1 MPSTEHPPP
10 IIGLMR
16 RWVVDFFNCHDA
28 SVCRDILAPDYVLR
42 IGDHTISGR
51 DAQYIPAVQ
60 QQLDQFPGLGMTV
73 HRVLVGQDQIALQF
87 TEHGASG
94 GAGGRVACWSGVAL
108 YRSHGLRLVGCVAQ
122 EDYMAR
128 QRQLKSG
135 MADPID
141 RPAAAPWDE
150 IAHAPDPQAEAVVRR
165 WLHQSWPPSAKQMVC
180 DDERVADM
188 PPLAFEV
195 TDAEVTDIFSSG
207 AGVAFHV
214 RQTGRYL
221 GGLPGVVA
229 SGRAAVL
236 YGAGIV
242 TVVDGEVRPGRVI
255 RDRAGLRRALLAG

>member
-1 MPSTEHPPP
+1 
-10 IIGLMR
+10 MR
-16 RWVVDFFNCHDA
+16 RWVLDFFNRHDA
-28 SVCRDILAPDYVLR
+28 AVCREILAPDYALR
-42 IGDHTISGR
+42 IGDHTIAGR

-108 YRSHGLRLVGCVAQ
+108 YRCRGSHLVGCVAQ
-122 EDYMAR
+122 EDCMAR

-150 IAHAPDPQAEAVVRR
+150 IAHAPDLQAEAVVRR
-165 WLHQSWPPSAKQMVC
+165 WLHQSWPPSARQVVC
-180 DDERVADM
+180 DDEHVADLT
-188 PPLAFEV
+188 PLAFTV
-195 TDAEVTDIFSSG
+195 NNAEVTDIFSSG
-207 AGVAFHV
+207 SSVAFHV
-214 RQTGRYL
+214 RQSGRYL
-221 GGLPGVVA
+221 SGLPSLAA
-229 SGRAAVL
+229 SARSTVL

-242 TVVDGEVRPGRVI
+242 TVMDGEVHTGRVI
-255 RDRAGLRRALLAG
+255 RDRAGLRRALLAV

>member
-1 MPSTEHPPP
+1 MPSTENPPP
-10 IIGLMR
+10 ILGLMR
-16 RWVVDFFNCHDA
+16 RWVLDFFNCHDA

-51 DAQYIPAVQ
+51 DAQYVPAVQ

-94 GAGGRVACWSGVAL
+94 GPGGRVACWSGVAL
-108 YRSHGLRLVGCVAQ
+108 YRSQGAQLVGCVAQ
-122 EDYMAR
+122 EDYLAR

-141 RPAAAPWDE
+141 RPAPAPWDE
-150 IAHAPDPQAEAVVRR
+150 AAHAPDPHAEEVVQR
-165 WLHQSWPPSAKQMVC
+165 WLRHPWPAARHVAC
-180 DDERVADM
+180 DDEHVADM
-188 PPLAFEV
+188 APLAFEV
-195 TDAEVTDIFSSG
+195 ADAEVTDIFSSG
-207 AGVAFHV
+207 SGVAFHV

-221 GGLPGVVA
+221 GGLPGVAA
-229 SGRAAVL
+229 SAGAAVL

-242 TVVDGEVRPGRVI
+242 TVVDGEVRAGRVI
-255 RDRAGLRRALLAG
+255 RDRAGLRRALLAA